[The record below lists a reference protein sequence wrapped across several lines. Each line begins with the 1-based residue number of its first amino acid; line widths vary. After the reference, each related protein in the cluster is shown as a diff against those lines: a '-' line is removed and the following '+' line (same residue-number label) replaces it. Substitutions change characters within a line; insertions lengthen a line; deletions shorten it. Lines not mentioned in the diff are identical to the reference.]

1 MKNGIKQVEEQN
13 KFPPLNSDKADVA
26 SISPLSRELISKD
39 DGKGNN
45 ATRKKNG
52 VRIRSNQVQVY
63 LLLLLLLLLLLF
75 HNYKRITLSRK

>member
-1 MKNGIKQVEEQN
+1 MVSNKLRKEKN
-13 KFPPLNSDKADVA
+13 KFPPLNSEEADVS
-26 SISPLSRELISKD
+26 SISPLSLESLSKD

-63 LLLLLLLLLLLF
+63 LLIYYYYYYYYYF
-75 HNYKRITLSRK
+75 IITKESP